1 MQRRVMSKA
10 VLTALG
16 VSLMLAVVSC
26 SSSTLDVGGGPLVY
40 VPIGN
45 SATFTPDTQ
54 SGFIYQYRERLQAEF
69 GVDVDLPNRTV
80 PNDSSAALLERMRT
94 NERFRQDLTQA
105 DVVTML
111 VPFDGWAVPWQTVAG
126 VGGYDPADCGGDDG
140 QQCLRD
146 ILTEY
151 EANTEAIFA
160 ELMSLVDP
168 SETLVRGM
176 DAYLV
181 HVGDFAD
188 GGKLDEVA
196 PYWVEAQQF
205 VRDVAASHGIP
216 VARLLDAF
224 NGPDGTDDPMASGLV
239 SSDAIHPTA
248 EGATLI
254 TKLVSDLGYR
264 LSD

>member
-1 MQRRVMSKA
+1 MRWRVTSKT
-10 VLTALG
+10 VLAALG
-16 VSLMLAVVSC
+16 VSIVLAVVSC
-26 SSSTLDVGGGPLVY
+26 SSSTLDVDGGTLVY
-40 VPIGN
+40 VPFGN

-69 GVDVDLPNRTV
+69 GVDVDLRNRTV
-80 PNDSSAALLERMRT
+80 ANDSSAALLERMRT
-94 NERFRQDLTQA
+94 NERFRQDLAEA

>member
-1 MQRRVMSKA
+1 LARHIEDRAGCARRVDRA
-10 VLTALG
+10 R
-16 VSLMLAVVSC
+16 
-26 SSSTLDVGGGPLVY
+26 
-40 VPIGN
+40 
-45 SATFTPDTQ
+45 
-54 SGFIYQYRERLQAEF
+54 SGFVQFLDPGCGWGNPCVRTLRQLGHVHAGHAIGVHLPVP
-69 GVDVDLPNRTV
+69 GVDVDLRNRTV
-80 PNDSSAALLERMRT
+80 ANDSSAALLERMRT
-94 NERFRQDLTQA
+94 NERFRQDLAEA

-151 EANTEAIFA
+151 EANTEAIFT
-160 ELMSLVDP
+160 ELMSLIDP

-181 HVGDFAD
+181 HVGDFAA
-188 GGKLDEVA
+188 GGTLDEVA
-196 PYWVEAQQF
+196 PYWVKAQQF
-205 VRDVAASHGIP
+205 VRDTAVSHGIP
-216 VARLLDAF
+216 VARLLNAF
-224 NGPDGTDDPMASGLV
+224 NGPDGTNDPMASGLV

-248 EGATLI
+248 DGASLI

-264 LSD
+264 LSNQAAQTDRD